1 MSDNKKEIMQNAYLV
16 DGDRVLIVGN
26 FFTLLDT
33 NLNIVKQVHCSD
45 S

>member
-16 DGDRVLIVGN
+16 DGDRILLAGN
-26 FFTLLDT
+26 FFTLLNTD
-33 NLNIVKQVHCSD
+33 LEQVKQVPCSD